1 MIDTARHSRGV
12 YYTPRWLADLILDE
26 AGYDGTA
33 GVRLLDPSCGEGVFL
48 AAAIERARKH
58 GTRDRIL
65 REIHGFELDPKSAET
80 ARATYLEALGDLAAG
95 LQPGDVPV
103 RCVDAIL
110 QPPEVEPFDI
120 VAGNPPWVRWD
131 HLTTEYRQATLPL
144 WKRYGLFSLK
154 GFDAV
159 SGAGKKDLCMLFTYV
174 AADRFL
180 RTGGKLAFLVTQE
193 VFKSKGAGDGFRR
206 FRIGPDG
213 PPLRVIAAHDFVALR
228 PFRDATNKSA
238 ALLLTKGEPTEYP
251 LPYCVWTRDKSGA
264 LAKQI
269 LVARPMGSVTG
280 PWRTTTPE
288 ESGPSSLEG
297 PNAYKPV
304 LGFNA
309 NPYGVFW
316 LEVQRR
322 LSGGLAE
329 VRNLPELGKSVIPAV
344 SAILEAEPVYPA
356 VRGADIQPWRATPRI
371 HVLAVQ
377 DPVARYGYPEELLSA
392 RWPRVSEYLE
402 QFRET
407 LLERALYR
415 RYHQQSARPY
425 YSQFNMAASAFAPYK
440 VAWRRMTNDIAAAVI
455 STWDGPLGNKIV
467 LPLETTAFIG
477 VETADEAHYLCAH
490 LNSNEVRSFV
500 KSFSAAGRGFG
511 TPSTISRVKTPKYDP
526 ANASHRA
533 LAAISLDRHTSLQTP
548 GN

>member
-1 MIDTARHSRGV
+1 M
-12 YYTPRWLADLILDE
+12 
-26 AGYDGTA
+26 
-33 GVRLLDPSCGEGVFL
+33 
-48 AAAIERARKH
+48 
-58 GTRDRIL
+58 
-65 REIHGFELDPKSAET
+65 
-80 ARATYLEALGDLAAG
+80 
-95 LQPGDVPV
+95 
-103 RCVDAIL
+103 
-110 QPPEVEPFDI
+110 
-120 VAGNPPWVRWD
+120 
-131 HLTTEYRQATLPL
+131 
-144 WKRYGLFSLK
+144 
-154 GFDAV
+154 
-159 SGAGKKDLCMLFTYV
+159 
-174 AADRFL
+174 
-180 RTGGKLAFLVTQE
+180 
-193 VFKSKGAGDGFRR
+193 
-206 FRIGPDG
+206 
-213 PPLRVIAAHDFVALR
+213 IAAHDFVALR

>member
-1 MIDTARHSRGV
+1 
-12 YYTPRWLADLILDE
+12 
-26 AGYDGTA
+26 
-33 GVRLLDPSCGEGVFL
+33 LLDPSCGEGVFL
-48 AAAIERARKH
+48 AAAIERARAH
-58 GTRDRIL
+58 GNRDRIL
-65 REIHGFELDPKSAET
+65 HDIQGFEIDPQSAET
-80 ARATYLEALGDLAAG
+80 ARATYLEALRDLAAG

-131 HLTTEYRQATLPL
+131 HLTVDYRQATLPL

-180 RTGGKLAFLVTQE
+180 RTGGRLAFLVTQE

-206 FRIGPDG
+206 FRLGPDG
-213 PPLRVIAAHDFVALR
+213 PPLRVIAAHDFVTLR
-228 PFRDATNKSA
+228 PFRDAANKSA

-264 LAKQI
+264 LAKQT

-316 LEVQRR
+316 LEVHRS

-344 SAILEAEPVYPA
+344 SAILEAEPIYPT

-377 DPVARYGYPEELLSA
+377 DPVARYGYPEELLRA
-392 RWPRVSEYLE
+392 RWPGVLNYLE

-415 RYHQQSARPY
+415 RYHRQSARPY

-440 VAWRRMTNDIAAAVI
+440 VVWRRMTNDIAAAVI
-455 STWDGPLGNKIV
+455 STWEGPLGKKIV

-477 VETADEAHYLCAH
+477 VETADEAHYLCAY
-490 LNSNEVRSFV
+490 LNSSAVRSFV
-500 KSFSAAGRGFG
+500 KSFSSAGRGFG
-511 TPSTISRVKTPKYDP
+511 TPSTISQVRTPKYDP
-526 ANASHRA
+526 ANATHRA
-533 LAAISLDRHTSLQTP
+533 LAATSLEHHKSK
-548 GN
+548 